1 MTTQDGH
8 NEIKETKYQDQ
19 SWKQINMERSNKKK
33 FNQQKNKKNVIVWIH
48 NANKNAFTMDAIM
61 NLSENNINHI
71 I

>member
-1 MTTQDGH
+1 MTTQDDH

>member
-1 MTTQDGH
+1 MAIMRQKKQ
-8 NEIKETKYQDQ
+8 NIKINPENRSTWKDQ
-19 SWKQINMERSNKKK
+19 IKKSYIDK
-33 FNQQKNKKNVIVWIH
+33 KTKKNVIVWIH